1 MAETVPSPAAPRSRG
16 PRLPAAGARRP
27 PSIAELRALTV
38 YDIPK
43 LPSLAA
49 LRALTERDLPSTDG
63 VPMPESS
70 IQFDPISYSVY
81 ALRRVLRRRRPDV
94 FVAGDLLV
102 YQEGRPDAA
111 GRVLPVWVA
120 PDVLVSFGVED
131 RDRDSYVIWQEG
143 KPPDFVMEIAS
154 TSTWKRDRDEKPAV
168 YASLGVGEYFLF
180 DAVGGRLEPRLQGHA
195 LRGGAYRPL
204 PPEALPN
211 GEWGV
216 RSEVLGLCVYSRGTE
231 RALRWFDPTTGR
243 DLEDYDEVH
252 DARDAA
258 EAGVAAAEAR
268 ATEQAVARRAAEERI
283 AELEAQVRRL
293 RRGPSGT

>member
-70 IQFDPISYSVY
+70 IRFNPISYSVY
-81 ALRRVLRRRRPDV
+81 ALRRSLRRPDV

-131 RDRDSYVIWQEG
+131 RDRGSYVIWQEG

-204 PPEALPN
+204 PREVLPN

-216 RSEVLGLCVYSRGTE
+216 RSEVLGLCVYSKGSQ
-231 RALRWFDPTTGR
+231 RALRWFDPATGK
-243 DLEDYDEVH
+243 DLEEYDEVH

-258 EAGVAAAEAR
+258 EA
-268 ATEQAVARRAAEERI
+268 RAAEEAVARQAAEEGVAEAEKRI

-293 RRGPSGT
+293 RCGPSGT